1 MAFLSRPEFWF
12 CGLILFLP
20 FIIGVGWVMQ
30 DANRR
35 GQPGWLWAALTLP
48 LSWVAL
54 LAYVVARSL
63 SKPRRP

>member
-1 MAFLSRPEFWF
+1 MMFLARPEACF
-12 CGLILFLP
+12 CGLLYFLP
-20 FIIGVGWVMQ
+20 FIIGVGWVMP

-54 LAYVVARSL
+54 LAYVVVRGL
-63 SKPRRP
+63 SSTRP

>member
-1 MAFLSRPEFWF
+1 MLARPELYV
-12 CGLILFLP
+12 CGLLFFLP
-20 FIIGVGWVMQ
+20 FIIGVGWVMP

-54 LAYVVARSL
+54 LVYVVVRGISH
-63 SKPRRP
+63 STP